1 MTALTGKV
9 VVVTGAGSGIGRAL
23 AVALAK
29 RQCRLALSDIDEASL
44 QATAEL
50 LPENT
55 THSLHRLDVASND
68 AVVRFANDVMDAHG
82 EVHVVVNNAGV
93 TLIDRAESAAIEDFE
108 WVMNINFWGVVY
120 GTKAFL
126 PHLRK
131 VDSAHIVNISS
142 LFGLMAMPLQSAYNA
157 SKFAVRGF
165 TESLKMELSA
175 SAVRVSCVHPGG
187 IKTSITRNARVAED
201 ELNDTREKL
210 NADFDKIAGTSAE
223 SAAAQ
228 IIRGIEKNKRRIL
241 IGKDARIGDWLVRH
255 FPASYETIMGLEKR
269 MKAKVASL
277 NR

>member
-1 MTALTGKV
+1 MTELSGKV

-23 AVALAK
+23 ALALADK
-29 RQCRLALSDIDEASL
+29 QCRLALSDIDESSL
-44 QATAEL
+44 EATAAL
-50 LPENT
+50 LPAST
-55 THSLHRLDVASND
+55 KYSLHQLDVASRGG
-68 AVVRFANDVMDAHG
+68 VTRFADEVMQAHG
-82 EVHVVVNNAGV
+82 EVHVLINNAGV

-126 PHLRK
+126 PHLRQAK
-131 VDSAHIVNISS
+131 EAHIVNISS

-175 SAVRVSCVHPGG
+175 SAIKVSCVHPGG
-187 IKTSITRNARVAED
+187 IKTAITRNARVAEEELD
-201 ELNDTREKL
+201 ESREKL
-210 NADFDKIAGTSAE
+210 NADFDSIAGTTAE

-241 IGKDARIGDWLVRH
+241 IGKDAKVADWLVRH
-255 FPASYETIMGLEKR
+255 FPSSYEKIMGLEKR
-269 MKAKVASL
+269 IRAKAASL
-277 NR
+277 NN